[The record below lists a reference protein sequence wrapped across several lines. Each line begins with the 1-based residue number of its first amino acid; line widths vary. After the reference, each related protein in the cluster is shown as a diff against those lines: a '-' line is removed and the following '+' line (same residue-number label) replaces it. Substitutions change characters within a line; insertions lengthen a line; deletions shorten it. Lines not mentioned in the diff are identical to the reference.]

1 VKALNLE
8 SGVSLG
14 QLLLAIAVLLA
25 TGGVTWGGLLQRVK
39 TLEREVEA
47 LSGVAV
53 TLATINAEIAHI
65 KTGVEA
71 ITNSWLF
78 REPPTYDAIERPVG
92 APQPRRQK

>member
-1 VKALNLE
+1 VNLD

-25 TGGVTWGGLLQRVK
+25 TGGVTWGGMIQRVK

-47 LSGVAV
+47 LSGFAV
-53 TLATINAEIAHI
+53 TLATMQAEITHI
-65 KTGVEA
+65 KSGIEA

-78 REPPTYDAIERPVG
+78 REPPSYDAVERPIGV
-92 APQPRRQK
+92 PSPRRPK